1 VASPKTLYYKA
12 FLWHSFSNR
21 PTSDLPLYI
30 FHLLQH
36 CWPTNMRGFPYDLCD
51 CVQKKGTN
59 IKKAKESKYQR
70 PVFIIPFRK
79 VVVPVIKPLC
89 CQKRVFVRARN
100 SYSHRVEQVEAELYV
115 LFGLN
120 SSSRSCLQPGYC
132 GLAQIVLI
140 TRLFTK
146 WIYVPGVLQI
156 LYRKLL
162 YILNFSL
169 IYNCLYHST
178 LALKRMADNKFHQHS
193 REHSTT
199 ECLCCLC
206 IFIITS
212 SQYYSKEATCCSLN
226 FVTLLLCHIFIIS
239 GFCED
244 EQTWLSLKPP
254 QMAAHTGQSRL
265 LL

>member
-1 VASPKTLYYKA
+1 MARGGCPGEYTCSYTAHTWRTWCVQYIWWKSGIPFRT
-12 FLWHSFSNR
+12 FPHRTFPFICFTFSGTADQ
-21 PTSDLPLYI
+21 PT
-30 FHLLQH
+30 
-36 CWPTNMRGFPYDLCD
+36 WEGFSMI
-51 CVQKKGTN
+51 CVTVFIQKKGTN

-146 WIYVPGVLQI
+146 WLYVPYI
-156 LYRKLL
+156 FHLL
-162 YILNFSL
+162 RQCWLTNMRGFHYPIQKFSCSSNVAKKGTWML
-169 IYNCLYHST
+169 FVRARNSYLGWTC
-178 LALKRMADNKFHQHS
+178 RGG
-193 REHSTT
+193 TT
-199 ECLCCLC
+199 VCPRPTAWCRSC
-206 IFIITS
+206 
-212 SQYYSKEATCCSLN
+212 
-226 FVTLLLCHIFIIS
+226 
-239 GFCED
+239 
-244 EQTWLSLKPP
+244 W
-254 QMAAHTGQSRL
+254 
-265 LL
+265 